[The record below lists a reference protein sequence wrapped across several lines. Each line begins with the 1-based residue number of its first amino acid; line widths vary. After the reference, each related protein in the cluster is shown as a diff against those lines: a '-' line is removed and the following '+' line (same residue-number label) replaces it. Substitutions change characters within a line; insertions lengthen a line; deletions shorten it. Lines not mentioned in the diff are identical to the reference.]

1 MRSPPRWSPSPPSAR
16 RRPRAMP
23 GPASFHGNWRG
34 CSSLAASPEDWPA
47 RARRVIWRNG
57 AARSTSCSPWSLL
70 RWRSICWRVTYPYP
84 RRIQHGRGRRENKMN
99 RSNKTAG
106 TRPGRTRRETLGL
119 LGAGAAMLSATA
131 MPRRVLAQGDET
143 VLTEALVL
151 RDPEIPAAGN
161 VDGDINIVEWFDY
174 NCPYCR
180 KIEPE
185 LRQVVQDDGKV
196 RLVLKDW
203 PILGE
208 VSKIASRMAL
218 GAKYQDKFIQA
229 HDAMIGVSSRLT
241 EPRLHELLAGAGIDM
256 DRLNRDLATNAKA
269 IDTILARNSA
279 QAEAFGFK
287 GTPSFIVGKFRVPGV
302 LTMAEFEMVIAD
314 ARKAK
319 ASN

>member
-1 MRSPPRWSPSPPSAR
+1 
-16 RRPRAMP
+16 
-23 GPASFHGNWRG
+23 
-34 CSSLAASPEDWPA
+34 
-47 RARRVIWRNG
+47 
-57 AARSTSCSPWSLL
+57 
-70 RWRSICWRVTYPYP
+70 
-84 RRIQHGRGRRENKMN
+84 
-99 RSNKTAG
+99 
-106 TRPGRTRRETLGL
+106 
-119 LGAGAAMLSATA
+119 
-131 MPRRVLAQGDET
+131 MPRSALAQGDET
-143 VLTEALVL
+143 ILTEALVL

-161 VDGDINIVEWFDY
+161 VDGDISIVEWFDY

-180 KIEPE
+180 KIDPE

-208 VSKIASRMAL
+208 VSKIAARMAL
-218 GAKYQDKFIQA
+218 AAKYQDKFIQA

-241 EPRLHELLAGAGIDM
+241 EPRLHELLAAAGVDM
-256 DRLNRDLATNAKA
+256 DRLKADLAGNAKA
-269 IDTILARNSA
+269 IDAILARNNA

>member
-1 MRSPPRWSPSPPSAR
+1 
-16 RRPRAMP
+16 
-23 GPASFHGNWRG
+23 
-34 CSSLAASPEDWPA
+34 
-47 RARRVIWRNG
+47 
-57 AARSTSCSPWSLL
+57 
-70 RWRSICWRVTYPYP
+70 
-84 RRIQHGRGRRENKMN
+84 MN

-106 TRPGRTRRETLGL
+106 ANPERTRREALGL
-119 LGAGAAMLSATA
+119 LGTGAAMLGTVALPRSA
-131 MPRRVLAQGDET
+131 LAEGDDT
-143 VLTEALVL
+143 ILTEALVL

-180 KIEPE
+180 KIDPE

-208 VSKIASRMAL
+208 VSKIAARMAL
-218 GAKYQDKFIQA
+218 AAKYQDKFIQA
-229 HDAMIGVSSRLT
+229 HDAMIGVSSKLT
-241 EPRLHELLAGAGIDM
+241 EPRLHELLAAAGVDM
-256 DRLNRDLATNAKA
+256 DRLKADLTGNARA
-269 IDTILARNSA
+269 IDAILARNNA